1 MAALDLTPAA
11 ATEGPPPGRSRL
23 WALAPWL
30 AAAVAILLGTIALG
44 DKSLWFDEAFNADV
58 VERPWKDVL
67 HMIRTTEPSQAVY
80 LLFMKPWAGLV
91 GSGDDALLRLPSVA
105 FAAAAAA
112 ALVVLG
118 RELFDRRTGLIAG
131 LLLASNAFVVAW
143 SQQARTY
150 SLALL
155 AAVGTTL
162 LFVRARRSTTIGW
175 WLAYGVVGAASIWCH
190 FYAGLI
196 LLAHAVAFAA
206 DAGRPPWRRL
216 AASWGMIGLG
226 LTPLAVYIVG
236 GTRENVEWIPTP
248 SLDVVWSSVYEPS
261 GENVLLLVAAALGL
275 AALAL
280 GRAAAPARWKTT
292 LLTAWVVVP
301 IGVGV
306 AAAVVRPFLV
316 PRFAIVIAP
325 ALALLAAIAV
335 RAPQHRLLRAGA
347 LAALAAA
354 AAMQVAAWYHR
365 VPEDWRGA
373 AAYAA
378 DAADRGAEVAV
389 LPRSAAL
396 PFRRYAAD
404 IRLVPEPSGPAVVVI
419 VMRGVKDP
427 GTPAQVAREFMA
439 GAPYVLREERTFGER
454 ILAQRWSMP

>member
-1 MAALDLTPAA
+1 MAPLDLTSTA
-11 ATEGPPPGRSRL
+11 ATEGPPPGRRL

-58 VERPWKDVL
+58 VERRWREVL

-80 LLFMKPWAGLV
+80 LLLLKPWAGLV
-91 GSGDDALLRLPSVA
+91 GAGDDALLRLPSVV

-118 RELFDRRTGLIAG
+118 RELFDRWTGLIAG

-155 AAVGTTL
+155 ATVVTTL
-162 LFVRARRSTTIGW
+162 LFVRARRSTAQGW
-175 WLAYGVVGAASIWCH
+175 WLAYGAVGAASIWCH

-196 LLAHAVAFAA
+196 LLAHAAAFAV
-206 DAGRPPWRRL
+206 DAERPPWRRL
-216 AASWGMIGLG
+216 AASWGVIGLG
-226 LTPLAVYIVG
+226 LTPMAVYIVG

-248 SLDVVWSSVYEPS
+248 TFDVVWSSLYEPS
-261 GENVLLLVAAALGL
+261 GENALLLLAAALGL

-280 GRAAAPARWKTT
+280 GRGAVPARWKTA
-292 LLTAWVVVP
+292 LLAAWVVIP
-301 IGVGV
+301 IGMGA
-306 AAAVVRPFLV
+306 AAAVFRPFLV

-325 ALALLAAIAV
+325 ALALLAAVAV
-335 RAPQHRLLRAGA
+335 LAPRHRLLRAGA
-347 LAALAAA
+347 GAALVAVAAV
-354 AAMQVAAWYHR
+354 QVAAWYGR

-378 DAADRGAEVAV
+378 VAADRGATVAV
-389 LPRSAAL
+389 LPPSATL

-404 IRLVPEPSGPAVVVI
+404 LQLVSEPSGPGVVVI
-419 VMRGVKDP
+419 VLRGVKDP
-427 GTPAQVAREFMA
+427 GPPAQVAREFMA